1 MDENPNIRDHVG
13 PVLRAGTL
21 SDAIVA
27 AIQELN
33 HDVVIIDRG
42 AYVRVLAP
50 KVCVVTRESIEGQLG
65 HPVRFPGELE
75 MVMTAFKGTL
85 SLTEDEAVWR
95 FKAQAG

>member
-1 MDENPNIRDHVG
+1 MDETLNTRDHVG

-33 HDVVIIDRG
+33 HNVLVIDRG
-42 AYVRVLAP
+42 AYVRVLVP
-50 KVCVVTRESIEGQLG
+50 EICVVTRESIEGQLG

-85 SLTEDEAVWR
+85 ILTEDEAVWR
-95 FKAQAG
+95 FKAQTG